1 MYQENIWGISANV
14 NNYFGLFITHYFTN
28 SRYKPGDTIDV
39 ECISKR
45 GYPPPNITWFI
56 NGEKVNTLHEI
67 RRDIH
72 KVEI

>member
-1 MYQENIWGISANV
+1 MGDIRKSKKKKIGIFST
-14 NNYFGLFITHYFTN
+14 LYFTN

-39 ECISKR
+39 ECISKG

-56 NGEKVNTLHEI
+56 NGEKVNILHEI
-67 RRDIH
+67 KRDVH

>member
-1 MYQENIWGISANV
+1 MGDIRKSKKTFFGIFA
-14 NNYFGLFITHYFTN
+14 THYFTN

-39 ECISKR
+39 ECISKG

-56 NGEKVNTLHEI
+56 NGEKVNILHEI
-67 RRDIH
+67 KRDVH